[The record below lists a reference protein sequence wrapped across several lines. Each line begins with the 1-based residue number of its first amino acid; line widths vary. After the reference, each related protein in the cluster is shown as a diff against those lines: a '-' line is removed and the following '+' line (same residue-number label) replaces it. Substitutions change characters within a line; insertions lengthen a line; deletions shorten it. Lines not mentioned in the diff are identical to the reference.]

1 MERLSFKLEF
11 ADNGVIV
18 TDNDTDFVNVYEENE
33 RGDSSEYTRRAISD
47 SIADTIAHLLLN
59 GSDRLEPK
67 SIYKI
72 KIEIR

>member
-1 MERLSFKLEF
+1 MERLNFKVEF
-11 ADNGVIV
+11 ADNGIIV
-18 TDNDTDFVNVYEENE
+18 EVNNKDFVNVYEENE

-59 GSDRLEPK
+59 GSDGLKPK
-67 SIYKI
+67 NIYKI

>member
-1 MERLSFKLEF
+1 MEKLNFKVEF

-18 TDNDTDFVNVYEENE
+18 TINNKDFVNVYEENE

-47 SIADTIAHLLLN
+47 SIADTIAHLLLS

>member
-18 TDNDTDFVNVYEENE
+18 TDNNKDFVNVYEENE
-33 RGDSSEYTRRAISD
+33 RDDSSEYTRRAISD

>member
-1 MERLSFKLEF
+1 MERINFKLEF

-18 TDNDTDFVNVYEENE
+18 TDGSSACVNVYQEKEDGNY
-33 RGDSSEYTRRAISD
+33 DEYTKRAISETVV
-47 SIADTIAHLLLN
+47 DTIANLLLD
-59 GSDRLEPK
+59 GTEKLKQK